1 MGLHYFNGMKTLI
14 LLLVVFPMS
23 AFANDCSNVISQ
35 LRDMKAA
42 QVAVQTSLIRNHDM
56 MADSMDSYAD
66 ALKESQGR
74 AHKTVTSSMLTAS
87 SSLRKRGEK
96 GQDLAEKLSDQ
107 TEEIIKIVENC
118 LK

>member
-1 MGLHYFNGMKTLI
+1 MQAGMKTLI
-14 LLLVVFPMS
+14 FILVVLPLS
-23 AFANDCSNVISQ
+23 SFANDCSNIVSQ
-35 LRDMKAA
+35 LREMKSA
-42 QVAVQTSLIRNHDM
+42 QLAVQTSLIRNHDM

-66 ALKESQGR
+66 ALKESQGK

-96 GQDLAEKLSDQ
+96 GQDLAEKLSEQ
-107 TEEIIKIVENC
+107 TEEIIKAVENC